1 MRSVRYRAIVILA
14 MSMGLL
20 AQTSPVAAACRF
32 TTGGVG
38 LRLSVVVTTDPGS
51 QLTVDWGDG
60 QATTRPE
67 ERLGRL
73 RVDHEYQAAGDYTL
87 RITEIGAGGQG
98 CSLGTEIT
106 VPYEGGRDAESQII
120 LDGGDPPPRREITG
134 GEGRP
139 EPIPVIAPARG
150 FGDMLR
156 DLFRSLIG
164 N

>member
-1 MRSVRYRAIVILA
+1 MRSVGYRAIVILVVSIGVLGQA
-14 MSMGLL
+14 
-20 AQTSPVAAACRF
+20 SPMVAACRF

-38 LRLSVVVTTDPGS
+38 LRLSVIVTTEPGS

-67 ERLGRL
+67 ERVGRL

-87 RITEIGAGGQG
+87 RITEIGAGGEG

-106 VPYEGGRDAESQII
+106 VPYECGRDTESQII

-134 GEGRP
+134 GEGRL

-150 FGDMLR
+150 FWDMLR
-156 DLFRSLIG
+156 DLFRSLTG